1 MEVWNVDW
9 IVAFY
14 GMGKFGAKT
23 QTLRCVGIFLRG
35 FGTKKDSGYDMILS
49 WVLFNDADYEIHDE

>member
-1 MEVWNVDW
+1 VRIDLDLAMWDWNGVMECVDW

-14 GMGKFGAKT
+14 GMGKVGATT

-35 FGTKKDSGYDMILS
+35 FGRKGFGL
-49 WVLFNDADYEIHDE
+49 